1 MEVLAIIICFN
12 FERSVKQFDKTVG
25 QHFLKVIEGHMQKA
39 RKSAQQQQQGVDLK
53 RLEFQ
58 GQILHYFK

>member
-1 MEVLAIIICFN
+1 M
-12 FERSVKQFDKTVG
+12 G

-39 RKSAQQQQQGVDLK
+39 RKSVQQQQQQQGVDLK